1 MWSRPQQTERSV
13 AIWHWSGLL
22 LLVLVIA
29 AKPEDWRGGRFGD
42 QDPIPNKN
50 WWQYQ
55 CKIPGCSEFRQFQ
68 VMRTSPV
75 ICDKH
80 RAIMKLVHDPTK
92 E

>member
-13 AIWHWSGLL
+13 AIWPWSGLL

-29 AKPEDWRGGRFGD
+29 AKPEDWRGSRFGD
-42 QDPIPNKN
+42 QDPIPNEN
-50 WWQYQ
+50 WWQYR